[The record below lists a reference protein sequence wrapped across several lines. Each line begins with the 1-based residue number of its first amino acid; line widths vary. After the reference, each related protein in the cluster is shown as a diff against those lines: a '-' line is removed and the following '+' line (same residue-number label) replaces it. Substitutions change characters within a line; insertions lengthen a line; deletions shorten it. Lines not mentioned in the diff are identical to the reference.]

1 MQGTVS
7 AFDADTRD
15 GRVLLDDGV
24 ELAFP
29 AEALEGSRLRFLRP
43 GQRVR
48 LETTGSGRALRVS
61 RPADPHPVL
70 TVADRRRTRRRARP
84 LGRRA
89 LRVTW

>member
-7 AFDADTRD
+7 AYDADTHS

-29 AEALEGSRLRFLRP
+29 ASALDGSRLRLLRS

-48 LETTGSGRALRVS
+48 LETTGEGAAMRV
-61 RPADPHPVL
+61 VGLQIL
-70 TVADRRRTRRRARP
+70 TLA
-84 LGRRA
+84 
-89 LRVTW
+89 